1 MDKFQLVSDYKLSG
15 DQPEAVD
22 ALVKGIE
29 SGMREQTL
37 MGVTGSG
44 KTFTMA
50 NVIARIN
57 RPTLVLAHNKIL
69 AAQLCS
75 EFKEFFPNN
84 AVEYFVSYYDYYQP
98 EAYVPSKDVY
108 IEKDSSVND
117 EIDKLRHSATSAIAE
132 RRDVIIVASVSC
144 IYSLGD
150 PEEYKS
156 MVVSIRRGMEKS
168 RDRLIADLVGI
179 QYERNDINF
188 VRNKFR
194 VRGDVVEIFP
204 ANSTDT
210 AIRVE
215 FFGDEI
221 DRITEINVVTGE
233 VLCSLAHAAIFPASH
248 YIVSRD
254 KMHDAIEEIKQ
265 ELDERIKYFK
275 DNDMLIEAQRIA
287 QRTNYDIEM
296 LEEIGFCS
304 GIENYSRV
312 LARRPAGSTPFTLLD
327 FLPEDFVLFVDE
339 SHVSLPQV
347 RGMYAGDRARKQT
360 LVDYGFRLPSAMDN
374 AGNTSEIYKTANP
387 YYTDP
392 ENKDSSEKDPAQQL
406 PVDASATKPSSA
418 TAQVTEHTKTD
429 VNGNTVSQ
437 TDSGTTSSSSATA
450 KQSPSTGDTSKDA
463 DQSSDSQTTEKGKEF
478 YTIQTASEKVFYL
491 VIDRDG
497 EDEKVYFL
505 TEVSENDL
513 LNTTTDNSETLPKN
527 SAALESAI
535 PTKDSALSNNNAD
548 TTGDKTQGAESVED
562 STEDSTE
569 DTSEPKEDT
578 AKADGSGFTYVL
590 MGIAA
595 VAVIEVVYVV
605 KSKKKKENF
614 IDEDEDE
621 DELDEDYD
629 YDDEEET
636 EQDSDEA
643 FINGGDDTESVD
655 TDENDNED
663 NNNENDE
670 ENGEE

>member
-1 MDKFQLVSDYKLSG
+1 MKK
-15 DQPEAVD
+15 
-22 ALVKGIE
+22 K
-29 SGMREQTL
+29 
-37 MGVTGSG
+37 
-44 KTFTMA
+44 
-50 NVIARIN
+50 
-57 RPTLVLAHNKIL
+57 VLA
-69 AAQLCS
+69 
-75 EFKEFFPNN
+75 
-84 AVEYFVSYYDYYQP
+84 
-98 EAYVPSKDVY
+98 
-108 IEKDSSVND
+108 
-117 EIDKLRHSATSAIAE
+117 AI
-132 RRDVIIVASVSC
+132 
-144 IYSLGD
+144 
-150 PEEYKS
+150 
-156 MVVSIRRGMEKS
+156 
-168 RDRLIADLVGI
+168 LIAVGVLTGCGNTEPISSPI
-179 QYERNDINF
+179 QTVEAEPIATDIQEVEQPGATEEANENHDGMYRSELTNEWIDESLKDQRPIAVMVDNEKTALPHF
-188 VRNKFR
+188 GVADA
-194 VRGDVVEIFP
+194 DVVYEIM
-204 ANSTDT
+204 NSTLN
-210 AIRVE
+210 
-215 FFGDEI
+215 
-221 DRITEINVVTGE
+221 DRITRFMVVVKDWDKIEQLGSIRSARPTNFMLAAE
-233 VLCSLAHAAIFPASH
+233 WNAVLCHDGGPFFINDWVAKDYSANFSGGFARYSNGKAAEFTEYITYDKYTNTQKGKTYEKNRYIKCFDFTKPTLNAAVSDGLLSIQAH
-248 YIVSRD
+248 D
-254 KMHDAIEEIKQ
+254 TD
-265 ELDERIKYFK
+265 
-275 DNDMLIEAQRIA
+275 
-287 QRTNYDIEM
+287 
-296 LEEIGFCS
+296 S
-304 GIENYSRV
+304 GIKAIYVNGYEFTEHTNGALNIR
-312 LARRPAGSTPFTLLD
+312 LQQFDAGYQYFTI
-327 FLPEDFVLFVDE
+327 
-339 SHVSLPQV
+339 
-347 RGMYAGDRARKQT
+347 
-360 LVDYGFRLPSAMDN
+360 SAMDN

-392 ENKDSSEKDPAQQL
+392 ENKDSNEKDPAQQL

-437 TDSGTTSSSSATA
+437 TGSGTTSSSSATA

-548 TTGDKTQGAESVED
+548 TTGDKTQGVESVED

-578 AKADGSGFTYVL
+578 AKADGSGFTYIL

-595 VAVIEVVYVV
+595 VAVIGVVYVV